1 MNAGNP
7 RRTRI
12 NAAFVVVGTLALYAS
27 TAGGSLTSTDAVVSF
42 DLTRSIVDQHS
53 IALSGDLLGLGAN
66 RGVDGRYYS
75 QYGIGQS
82 LYNVPFYIA
91 GNAAQRLIHR
101 RIGKPDTLPKAAVA
115 LGSAVAAAI
124 AVLLVWYLSLQI
136 GATARASVVAAAS
149 AAVASPLWPYSK
161 FGFSTALTAVILL
174 GAACLLLE
182 ASARAS
188 VARAAAAGAVIG
200 FGWLTRHEMALVLL
214 PFVAFVLLEARD
226 RRTGWRLACAF
237 VACAGA
243 GGAIWA
249 WYNFIRFG
257 SPLSVGYAPAM
268 DFSGYAAFLVSPA
281 GSLLVFAPIVL
292 LWIVGLLRANA
303 MPAARRVLL
312 AGPLVVFY
320 LFYGALADWAGG
332 RSYGPRYLVPALMLL
347 APGAALVWDSR
358 ALRHRTIAVVIV
370 CAALLQLP
378 GVLVDYSKV
387 SVEWA
392 RTATKEEID
401 ERNWHVASSPF
412 VLGARAALRAVPANV
427 AYLAGRQPPSL
438 ETVASTDNRDFAQQL
453 SFSLDF
459 WWMYLFYLRAITAR
473 AALSAGAG
481 LMIVASA
488 CGMGAW
494 RTSAGLDRGSA

>member
-1 MNAGNP
+1 MNADTIRGP
-7 RRTRI
+7 RTTPI
-12 NAAFVVVGTLALYAS
+12 SAVCLIVGTLALYAS

-42 DLTRSIVDQHS
+42 DLTRSIVDRHS
-53 IALSGDLLGLGAN
+53 IALSGDLLGLDAN

-82 LYNVPFYIA
+82 LYNVPFYVA
-91 GNAAQRLIHR
+91 GSAAQRLTHR

-115 LGSAVAAAI
+115 LGSAVAAAV
-124 AVLLVWYLSLQI
+124 AVLLVWCLSLQI
-136 GATARASVVAAAS
+136 GGSPRASMVAAMS

-161 FGFSTALTAVILL
+161 FGFSTALTAAILL
-174 GAACLLLE
+174 GAACLLLD

-188 VARAAAAGAVIG
+188 TARAAAAGALIG

-214 PFVAFVLLEARD
+214 PFVAFVLLDARD
-226 RRTGWRLACAF
+226 RRIGWRLSYAF
-237 VACAGA
+237 VACACA
-243 GGAIWA
+243 GGAVWA
-249 WYNFIRFG
+249 WYNFVRFG
-257 SPLSVGYAPAM
+257 SPLSVGYAPSM
-268 DFSGYAAFLVSPA
+268 DFSGYAAFLLSPT
-281 GSLLVFAPIVL
+281 GSLLIFAPISL
-292 LWIVGLLRANA
+292 LWIFGLFRENA
-303 MPAARRVLL
+303 VPVARRVLL

-358 ALRHRTIAVVIV
+358 ALRHRTIAAVIV

-387 SVEWA
+387 SVDWA
-392 RTATKEEID
+392 RGATKAEID
-401 ERNWHVASSPF
+401 GRNWHVASSPF
-412 VLGARAALRAVPANV
+412 VLGARAALSGVPANV
-427 AYLAGRQPPSL
+427 GYLAGRQPPSVD
-438 ETVASTDNRDFAQQL
+438 TVASSGNRDFAQQL

-473 AALSAGAG
+473 TAILAGGVLVLVAAVCW
-481 LMIVASA
+481 I
-488 CGMGAW
+488 GAW
-494 RTSAGLDRGSA
+494 KRSVS